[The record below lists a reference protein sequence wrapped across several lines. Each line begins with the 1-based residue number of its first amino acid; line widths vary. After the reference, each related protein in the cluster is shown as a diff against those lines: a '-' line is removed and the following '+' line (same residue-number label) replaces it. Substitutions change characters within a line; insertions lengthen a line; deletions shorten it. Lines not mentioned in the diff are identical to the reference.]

1 MAIVNFMN
9 SLTYFIATPPKLF
22 AYLYPMA
29 RTMIFIALFMA
40 AVVAKAQQ
48 HPLFTRDTSS
58 LQKKWFV
65 TKYAGVSTGFMAW
78 KGGSTTYL
86 AAPLSY
92 QLNKQVASNL
102 FAFAGVSAVP
112 YVFNLNSPMMYQPA
126 AGKSGI
132 AARNNNNYGISPAA
146 RIGMTYISNNGAF
159 SVSGSISVSRSNY
172 NTYSA
177 GYMPFSPFIQ

>member
-1 MAIVNFMN
+1 
-9 SLTYFIATPPKLF
+9 
-22 AYLYPMA
+22 MA
-29 RTMIFIALFMA
+29 RTLIFMVFLMA
-40 AVVAKAQQ
+40 AVAARAQQ
-48 HPLFTRDTSS
+48 HPLFTRDTTT

-65 TKYAGVSTGFMAW
+65 TKYAGISTGFMGW
-78 KGGSTTYL
+78 KGGSSTYL

-112 YVFNLNSPMMYQPA
+112 YVFNFNSPLYQPVT
-126 AGKSGI
+126 GKTGASG
-132 AARNNNNYGISPAA
+132 RGNNYGISPAA

-159 SVSGSISVSRSNY
+159 SVSGSISVSSSNY
-172 NTYSA
+172 NGYSA